1 MYGELQLNVQETR
14 EISYDEFC
22 RYKYPDNLAAMA
34 MGQSLQEL
42 A

>member
-1 MYGELQLNVQETR
+1 MFRETR
-14 EISYDEFC
+14 DIIYGEFC
-22 RYKYPDNLAAMA
+22 RYKYPDNVAAMA